1 MSQNDIDRY
10 NAACHA
16 MQSGVASLLAV
27 HPELTEDKHVRTGI
41 NSAHV
46 SVAAIVRLLIE
57 KGVITEDE
65 MHAALASEMDREVER
80 LEASLSEHLGTKVTL
95 A

>member
-10 NAACHA
+10 HAAAHA
-16 MQSGVASLLAV
+16 MQSGVVSLLTIQ
-27 HPELTEDKHVRTGI
+27 PELTEAKHVRVGI

-46 SVAAIVRLLIE
+46 SIAALTRLLIE
-57 KGVITEDE
+57 KGVFTDDE

-80 LEASLSEHLGTKVTL
+80 LEGVLSNHFGTKVTL